1 MPIQDPDLALR
12 VLSWVLKEQMAGRS
26 PTSVEVAKA
35 FEMTPEEAEKIRE
48 ELEKAGEF
56 D

>member
-1 MPIQDPDLALR
+1 MPIKDPELALR
-12 VLSWVLKEQMAGRS
+12 VLNWVLKEQMAGKS

-35 FEMTPEEAEKIRE
+35 FEMTPEEAEEIRE
-48 ELEKAGEF
+48 ELEAAGEF

>member
-1 MPIQDPDLALR
+1 MAISDPELASR
-12 VLSWVLKEQMAGRS
+12 ILSWVLKEQMAGRS

-35 FEMTPEEAEKIRE
+35 FEMTPEEVEKIRD